1 MPHPELGIELEKFR
15 EFLGDALSEGGTQ
28 PLIQLTDEELAVL
41 DPSALDEVI
50 APTPHLA
57 TLEAEQREWVLATA
71 IRSLASRG
79 AIEIANIPELD
90 ALMRSEGQFEKG
102 GTADV
107 DMRISLDVDLALV
120 LRRTASS
127 ALAVEQQTSRGS
139 VHGFVYVHSPALML
153 IEQVTGGGMHI
164 FTLASSAEDA
174 AKMMQ
179 VLVDP
184 FGVADKDSK
193 THQLDPT
200 AMTSD
205 RVDGPLGEAIDN
217 ALVVSQLIV
226 LGDEPGPLV
235 TAYATEN
242 SVWTV
247 RVDKPRA
254 PSGVQARSVS
264 DRSLNSEIVRLI
276 TMPAE

>member
-41 DPSALDEVI
+41 DPSALDEVV

-57 TLEAEQREWVLATA
+57 TLEADQREWVLATA

-90 ALMRSEGQFEKG
+90 ALMRSEGQFENG

-107 DMRISLDVDLALV
+107 DMRISPDVDLALV

-139 VHGFVYVHSPALML
+139 VHGFVYVHSPELML

-164 FTLASSAEDA
+164 FTLADSAKDA
-174 AKMMQ
+174 ARMMQ

-184 FGVADKDSK
+184 LGVADKDSK
-193 THQLDPT
+193 TRQLDPM

-205 RVDGPLGEAIDN
+205 QVDGPLGEAINN

-235 TAYATEN
+235 TTYATEN
-242 SVWTV
+242 SVWAV
-247 RVDKPRA
+247 RVDKPQS
-254 PSGVQARSVS
+254 PTGVQARSVS
-264 DRSLNSEIVRLI
+264 ERSLNSEIIRLI
-276 TMPAE
+276 TLPAQ

>member
-1 MPHPELGIELEKFR
+1 VPHPELGIELEKFR
-15 EFLGDALSEGGTQ
+15 EFLGEALSEGGTQ

-41 DPSALDEVI
+41 DPSALDEVV

-71 IRSLASRG
+71 IRSLSSRG

-90 ALMRSEGQFEKG
+90 ALMRSEGRFEKG

-107 DMRISLDVDLALV
+107 DMRISPDVDLALV
-120 LRRTASS
+120 LRRTANSVL
-127 ALAVEQQTSRGS
+127 ALEQQTSRGS
-139 VHGFVYVHSPALML
+139 VHGFVYVHSPELML

-164 FTLASSAEDA
+164 FTLADSAADA

-193 THQLDPT
+193 TRQLDVA
-200 AMTSD
+200 AMTSGQ
-205 RVDGPLGEAIDN
+205 VDGPLGEAINN

-235 TAYATEN
+235 TTYATEN
-242 SVWTV
+242 AVWTV
-247 RVDKPRA
+247 RVDKPQA
-254 PSGVQARSVS
+254 PTGVQARSLS
-264 DRSLNSEIVRLI
+264 ERSLNSEITHLI
-276 TMPAE
+276 TMQTQ